1 MLGIL
6 KIGLFTVVWLP
17 LVALGLYGVGLTVY
31 RLFLSPL
38 AKFPGPKLAALTRK
52 YEFYYEAVLNYE
64 YLFEIKRMHSIYG
77 EFPADLEICTT
88 SSHGCLIDAHVNS
101 A

>member
-1 MLGIL
+1 MLGHL
-6 KIGLFTVVWLP
+6 KSALFTTVWLH
-17 LVALGLYGVGLTVY
+17 LVALGLYGLGLIIY

-64 YLFEIKRMHSIYG
+64 YLFEIKRMHNIYG
-77 EFPADLEICTT
+77 ECIARRESCPT
-88 SSHGCLIDAHVNS
+88 SYRDT
-101 A
+101 